1 MFKHLCHQH
10 QQHFSSRTCVL
21 CAISHL
27 LQLLVA
33 IIHRMITIC
42 IYASISQKIQ
52 PKKVHRYYDTC
63 KILVLITDIHLVIS
77 QLLSVPWMTRAL
89 ILYRR
94 RRFINHLL
102 TYLLTLVVRCEC
114 CFSLKLSCHF
124 ALNYR
129 AFSTSFQYTVRTKWY
144 DDPYSEYKHLA

>member
-1 MFKHLCHQH
+1 
-10 QQHFSSRTCVL
+10 VL

-102 TYLLTLVVRCEC
+102 TYLLT
-114 CFSLKLSCHF
+114 
-124 ALNYR
+124 Y
-129 AFSTSFQYTVRTKWY
+129 
-144 DDPYSEYKHLA
+144 